1 MEKRFNGLIEGKDI
15 NSSSF
20 DHDHESESLCVIAL
34 ADGLVLLLL
43 RYISSR
49 PGLGRAQV
57 PVVYL
62 IRGGFDAMRNNP
74 NVCPDVERSF
84 EATMATVLN
93 TLGGMFPESTVR
105 LSLIRKMSCRHTAP
119 ADNAPEKS
127 EMN

>member
-1 MEKRFNGLIEGKDI
+1 MESA
-15 NSSSF
+15 NSSSIGSASASGGTPHIHI
-20 DHDHESESLCVIAL
+20 DTADL
-34 ADGLVLLLL
+34 ARVGPNT
-43 RYISSR
+43 S
-49 PGLGRAQV
+49 
-57 PVVYL
+57 VYL